1 MTPLPPY
8 SVKDPK
14 PLSGHASKEAP
25 PRKSVDLMLPRRVRS
40 AEAIDMD
47 LAYGDPPP
55 NLMMTGHGHND
66 TELNGLVGK
75 ASFLLDEAKCVQHS
89 VKSIIANLQN
99 NPEAMAAVALTLG
112 EISTLVKKMSP
123 GSLNSIRVTAPSVFA
138 LLTSPQ
144 FLIAAGVGVGVTV
157 IALGGYKI
165 IKKIQAKQL
174 EEESPEQMIA
184 LSSEI
189 NRVESWRQGVADIES
204 QSVGTSVD
212 GEIITPMAA
221 ELSKLN
227 LAEEQ
232 AAARR
237 KKGTRSVSSVG
248 TKTVKTSRSRSSREP
263 NSQGSAGTK
272 NVSIVKHRPSGSDKD
287 KDAKPKPKPSPL
299 RSLFKP

>member
-1 MTPLPPY
+1 
-8 SVKDPK
+8 
-14 PLSGHASKEAP
+14 
-25 PRKSVDLMLPRRVRS
+25 
-40 AEAIDMD
+40 MD
-47 LAYGDPPP
+47 LAYGEPPP
-55 NLMMTGHGHND
+55 NLMMMGRGHNEM
-66 TELNGLVGK
+66 ELNGLVGK

-89 VKSIIANLQN
+89 VKSIIANLQK

-112 EISTLVKKMSP
+112 EITTLVKKMSP
-123 GSLNSIRVTAPSVFA
+123 GALARVRVAAPAVFA

-144 FLIAAGVGVGVTV
+144 FLIAAGVGVGITV

-189 NRVESWRQGVADIES
+189 NRVESWRQGVADIET
-204 QSVGTSVD
+204 QSVGTSVE

-221 ELSKLN
+221 RLSKLN

-232 AAARR
+232 ATARR
-237 KKGTRSVSSVG
+237 KKGTRSVSSVD
-248 TKTVKTSRSRSSREP
+248 TKTVKSSRSRSSREP
-263 NSQGSAGTK
+263 SSQGPAGTK
-272 NVSIVKHRPSGSDKD
+272 SVSIVKHRQSGSDKD
-287 KDAKPKPKPSPL
+287 KDAKPKPKPKPSPL